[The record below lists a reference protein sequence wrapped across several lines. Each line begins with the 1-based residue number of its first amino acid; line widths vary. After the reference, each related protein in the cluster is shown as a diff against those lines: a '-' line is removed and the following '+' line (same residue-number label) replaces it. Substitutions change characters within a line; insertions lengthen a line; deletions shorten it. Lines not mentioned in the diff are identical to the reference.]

1 MPGKKRPHCDADDRP
16 SDGCRL
22 CSQGLLALYPGVRQ
36 TGWAIFRVGDG
47 PLPSGWAVAASG
59 IVSLKTRQRVGPE
72 ERISHLLAT
81 LSEIALR
88 WQPGCAVLSRPG
100 GLTLGAPGREELD
113 AALQAWADDMGLPL
127 TGYSAPEVRSAIAGR
142 PNASKDALAHA
153 VMLHLELIG
162 QNRAAAEWEAIA
174 AGCHHLQ
181 WLAKGQVC
189 SEAVC

>member
-1 MPGKKRPHCDADDRP
+1 MTGGKGPHCDANDRP
-16 SDGCRL
+16 NDGRRL

-36 TGWAIFRVGDG
+36 TGWAIFRTGDG

-59 IVSLKTRQRVGPE
+59 IVTLKTRQRVGPE
-72 ERISHLLAT
+72 ERISHLLAA

-88 WQPGCAVLSRPG
+88 WQPGCAVQSKAG

-113 AALQAWADDMGLPL
+113 AALQAWAADMGLPL
-127 TGYSAPEVRSAIAGR
+127 TGYSAPEVRAAIAGR
-142 PNASKDALAHA
+142 PNASKDTLAHA
-153 VMLHLELIG
+153 VMLRLELIG

-189 SEAVC
+189 SEDVC